1 MWVECPNCHEGEFFM
16 ACIGGPDYEVNAG
29 AEFEVR
35 EQTCS
40 CELNAEQEE
49 SLFQYAALN
58 YEPYVPDYD

>member
-1 MWVECPNCHEGEFFM
+1 M

-58 YEPYVPDYD
+58 DDPIPQRVHMLGASAIELYLVP